1 MANQYDDKK
10 FLFQNFIKDQI
21 RDTYN
26 DEVIIGDI
34 AIVFEFIRSDGK
46 GGNSVIFPKTM
57 DINAASK
64 LVYQTAES
72 LAIMDFFG
80 DDEDGTI
87 FPEEE

>member
-1 MANQYDDKK
+1 M
-10 FLFQNFIKDQI
+10 
-21 RDTYN
+21 
-26 DEVIIGDI
+26 
-34 AIVFEFIRSDGK
+34 
-46 GGNSVIFPKTM
+46 NS
-57 DINAASK
+57 ASK